1 VSVADARR
9 RIGRRTIV
17 AAGVASAATGAA
29 AGTIGWRVWR
39 RRQRATLPWIRS
51 LRTDASIGPRGGIVV
66 VGDSLTFERIDDLV
80 ALLRGAGFGPIRAD
94 GRPGRRCAVD
104 VAMATSGVRVVA
116 DARAAGAAPRLW
128 LVALGQNDTDR
139 LAGADAERA
148 VAAVLDAIGPE
159 PTVWVNL
166 WTVGDPARWSAFNAA
181 IAAAAASRPN
191 VRIADWPAVAADHP
205 EWFVADG
212 LHNTPDGAAARN
224 RFLVESATV

>member
-1 VSVADARR
+1 MV
-9 RIGRRTIV
+9 
-17 AAGVASAATGAA
+17 AGVASAAAGAA
-29 AGTIGWRVWR
+29 AGTVGWRAWR

-51 LRTDASIGPRGGIVV
+51 LRTEELRGARGGIVV

-80 ALLRGAGFGPIRAD
+80 ALVRGAGFGPIRAD

-116 DARAAGAAPRLW
+116 DAWAAGATPALW
-128 LVALGQNDTDR
+128 LVALGQNDTDL

-159 PTVWVNL
+159 PTVWVNI
-166 WTVGDPARWSAFNAA
+166 WTVGDPSRWSAFNAA
-181 IAAAAASRPN
+181 IAAAAASRPH
-191 VRIADWPAVAADHP
+191 VRIADWAAVAADHP